1 MGGVG
6 RVRFLKKEWCWGR
19 FLING
24 VGWFDFFVYGSGV
37 VGTFLIS
44 GLRERVFWGWGVGRV
59 HSMLACWR
67 FLGHFFFEGV

>member
-44 GLRERVFWGWGVGRV
+44 GLRERVF
-59 HSMLACWR
+59 
-67 FLGHFFFEGV
+67 